1 MARKQVSFPVSE
13 KEHEQIK
20 QLADRERRSIKQLV
34 LSAFDK
40 LYPGWS
46 REEKENGPK

>member
-1 MARKQVSFPVSE
+1 MERKQVNFPVSPE
-13 KEHEQIK
+13 EHEQIK
-20 QLADRERRSIKQLV
+20 RLAEKERRSIKQLV

-40 LYPGWS
+40 LYPGWN

>member
-1 MARKQVSFPVSE
+1 MARKQVNFPVSE

-20 QLADRERRSIKQLV
+20 RLAEKERRSVKQLV

-40 LYPGWS
+40 LYPGWNG
-46 REEKENGPK
+46 EGKENGSK